1 MPTVDVYNI
10 EREKVGQVDLPDA
23 VFGVEVREHLLYAA
37 VRYQRAKARAGTHKV
52 KSRSEVRGG
61 GKKPWRQK
69 GTGRAR
75 QGTIRAPQWRGGGV
89 VYGPRVRDHSFKLNK
104 KVRKHALRSA
114 LTRRVAEG
122 AAVVLD
128 DFSLSSGKTRDFLA
142 VMARFETAGALILV
156 EARTDALDRAS
167 RNVQSSTVLPVDG
180 LNVYDILRHPAL
192 ILTKSAVEGLVA
204 RLGEA

>member
-1 MPTVDVYNI
+1 
-10 EREKVGQVDLPDA
+10 
-23 VFGVEVREHLLYAA
+23 
-37 VRYQRAKARAGTHKV
+37 
-52 KSRSEVRGG
+52 
-61 GKKPWRQK
+61 
-69 GTGRAR
+69 
-75 QGTIRAPQWRGGGV
+75 
-89 VYGPRVRDHSFKLNK
+89 LNK